1 MRLQRIQDGP
11 SVTVIE
17 KNRVRFSTL
26 NVREFEPQH
35 VKPPAAK
42 GRRTVL
48 RIGDGNDENI
58 LQGGELARVLTR
70 EDPHFTKP
78 ARLKQ
83 IR

>member
-1 MRLQRIQDGP
+1 MRLQRIQDGL

-17 KNRVRFSTL
+17 QNCIRFSTL

-42 GRRTVL
+42 GCRTVF
-48 RIGDGNDENI
+48 RIVDGDNENI
-58 LQGGELARVLTR
+58 LHGGELARILPR

-78 ARLKQ
+78 CWLEQ

>member
-1 MRLQRIQDGP
+1 MRLQRIQDGL
-11 SVTVIE
+11 SVTVVE
-17 KNRVRFSTL
+17 QDCVRRSTL

-42 GRRTVL
+42 GCRTVF
-48 RIGDGNDENI
+48 RIVDGDDENV
-58 LQGGELARVLTR
+58 LQGGELTRVVPR

-78 ARLKQ
+78 GRLNQ

>member
-1 MRLQRIQDGP
+1 MRLQRIQDGL

-17 KNRVRFSTL
+17 QDCVRFSTL

-35 VKPPAAK
+35 VKPPVAK
-42 GRRTVL
+42 GCRTVL
-48 RIGDGNDENI
+48 RIGDGDDENV
-58 LQGGELARVLTR
+58 LQGGELARVLPR

-78 ARLKQ
+78 SRLEQ

>member
-1 MRLQRIQDGP
+1 MRLQRIQDGL

-17 KNRVRFSTL
+17 QDCVRFSSL

-42 GRRTVL
+42 GCRTVL
-48 RIGDGNDENI
+48 RIVDGDDENI
-58 LQGGELARVLTR
+58 LQGGELARVLPR

-78 ARLKQ
+78 GRLEQ